1 MNNNNNS
8 SNSRF
13 WIAFIVLVALGAWP
27 IAIPM
32 LIWKLFVPDTRRE
45 VYHQAPGI
53 SEAEKRRQEQQR
65 VQQMEKEKAAR
76 EAKQNLKAL
85 FRQPKDDSRTAK
97 LLKILGFVM
106 LAFSM
111 LMLLGMEGAGF
122 WSIMFLLGNFFAS
135 GTLIYSGFEMNAA
148 MNRYTRYMAIIG
160 SNQAVNVETLAAKSG
175 YSTKRVE
182 KDLERMLNKGMF
194 GSKAYLNK
202 ELGYLFMSS
211 EADDELENAKMAAM
225 KKTEEAA
232 KAEAAKQTASVYDK
246 LLMQIRDV
254 NDRIPGEVMT
264 EKIYKIEDITRKIF
278 DEVRKE
284 PAKRGKIDRFMTY
297 YIPTTLK
304 LLEHYAKL
312 DSTNVEGENITQS
325 KKSIESAM
333 DSIVAGFE
341 HQLDEMYKTETL
353 DIETDIEVMQKM
365 MDRETGKSEI
375 KLGGT
380 AAQTK

>member
-65 VQQMEKEKAAR
+65 VQQMEMEKAAR

-122 WSIMFLLGNFFAS
+122 WGIMFLLGNFFAS

-325 KKSIESAM
+325 K
-333 DSIVAGFE
+333 
-341 HQLDEMYKTETL
+341 
-353 DIETDIEVMQKM
+353 
-365 MDRETGKSEI
+365 
-375 KLGGT
+375 
-380 AAQTK
+380 